1 MSTQAN
7 VLIIEDESI
16 IAADLAYIV
25 EQLGLCVFGVA
36 KTCAEAIAL
45 ARLAPVSLILSDVKL
60 ADGSSG
66 ITAVEAILEEQN
78 AAVIFVTASPQ
89 LVRTGVTEIEKDG
102 CRLFM
107 AIAQAASRQCDCPK
121 LRACLSASPH
131 HQVIHDLSERRR
143 FEARLR
149 ELRADRLDLIEHMS
163 VGLAHELKQPLA
175 AISAYLNVLRRLWK
189 SSFGLSRLITKKQK
203 NGFECE
209 FRRNPAGDSD
219 LMSAGVP
226 R

>member
-1 MSTQAN
+1 MTWRLCFRNRWSLSFARPLKDTSAGAYNMSTQAN

-45 ARLAPVSLILSDVKL
+45 ARLAPVSLILSDVRL

-89 LVRTGVTEIEKDG
+89 LVRTRGQGNRKG
-102 CRLFM
+102 
-107 AIAQAASRQCDCPK
+107 
-121 LRACLSASPH
+121 
-131 HQVIHDLSERRR
+131 
-143 FEARLR
+143 
-149 ELRADRLDLIEHMS
+149 
-163 VGLAHELKQPLA
+163 
-175 AISAYLNVLRRLWK
+175 WK
-189 SSFGLSRLITKKQK
+189 SPVYGDRAGGIPAMRL
-203 NGFECE
+203 
-209 FRRNPAGDSD
+209 P
-219 LMSAGVP
+219 
-226 R
+226 